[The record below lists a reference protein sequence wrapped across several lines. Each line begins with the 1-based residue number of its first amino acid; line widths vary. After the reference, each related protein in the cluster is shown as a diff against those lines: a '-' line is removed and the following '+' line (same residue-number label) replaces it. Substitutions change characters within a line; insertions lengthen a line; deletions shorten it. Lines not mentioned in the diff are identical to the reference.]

1 MRINHEISQADHVAG
16 IISGT
21 AKNSMRAAA
30 YAVSYRVPM
39 HLLSAVDAMAAESR
53 KSRNAML
60 NLLVQVGIDE
70 VREKLDQD
78 VAERLTVQEAKAFAV
93 LSSETIESIEE

>member
-1 MRINHEISQADHVAG
+1 MKINDEVTQADHVAG

-21 AKNSMRAAA
+21 GKNSLRASA

-39 HLLSAVDAMAAESR
+39 NLLAAVDAMAAESK

-60 NLLVQVGIDE
+60 NLLVEVGIDE

-78 VAERLTVQEAKAFAV
+78 VAERLMVQEAKAFSLLAGET
-93 LSSETIESIEE
+93 SETIEE